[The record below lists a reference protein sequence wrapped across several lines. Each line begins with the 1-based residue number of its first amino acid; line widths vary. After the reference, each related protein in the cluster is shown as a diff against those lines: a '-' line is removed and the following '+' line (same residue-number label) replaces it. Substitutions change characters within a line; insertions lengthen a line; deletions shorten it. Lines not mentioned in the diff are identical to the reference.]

1 LVVSTYSGR
10 QPDGSSR
17 YHSGRRCRSSDA
29 SLGSGRV
36 HLRTPQRRHML
47 PPADPCPNS
56 RDGAHRGHR
65 TFTKHGADTVTHPCF
80 DDDRRQSTTI
90 DDNRRQSTTTP
101 DLSPVGSLRCDPC
114 ILCIDARST
123 SLYNN
128 LFSVNSNNS
137 SKKCCL
143 LSSLSSPWLVCVSS
157 DARADFPPWIC
168 CSRFLRVAFSTFAV
182 ASARRTTMKDRIFVA
197 DRSETFVFLSES
209 ATYLIPEVAEFTPT
223 RSSNS
228 PHSHALSVL

>member
-1 LVVSTYSGR
+1 MDPRATTLAVAVGPPMPHSDRAGCTYGRPNDGTCSHRLIPVQTPETVLIVVIAPLLSMVLTLS
-10 QPDGSSR
+10 PI
-17 YHSGRRCRSSDA
+17 HA
-29 SLGSGRV
+29 SM
-36 HLRTPQRRHML
+36 TI
-47 PPADPCPNS
+47 
-56 RDGAHRGHR
+56 
-65 TFTKHGADTVTHPCF
+65 
-80 DDDRRQSTTI
+80 DDNRRQSTTI